1 LHLLWR
7 SIVPSNVKNLSE
19 HQVVIL
25 LMGVWATVGGGISH
39 ESLKNKNV
47 CIKRAGGHIEWLNA
61 KHEKK
66 ST

>member
-1 LHLLWR
+1 
-7 SIVPSNVKNLSE
+7 
-19 HQVVIL
+19 
-25 LMGVWATVGGGISH
+25 MGVWATVGGGISH